1 MSGQEKQLT
10 AVRYE
15 RHKRIEAQY
24 SVHYEQVTSCRER
37 ALPAK
42 QQDERRLSAL
52 SAVIVIKEVID
63 VTVGG
68 VNNFR
73 TETQYKN
80 RQLLNLGIVPKFYR
94 VV

>member
-1 MSGQEKQLT
+1 MDAMSGQEKQLT

-42 QQDERRLSAL
+42 QHDERRLSAL
-52 SAVIVIKEVID
+52 SAVIVIKE